1 MPRHINDEFANVRP
15 IVMALIETA
24 RRMLPVGIRMPGF
37 SLLLVSP
44 ASGWLARM
52 KSIRT
57 MLWVGALGLAIG
69 LQELGAIL
77 PTMNEAPWTG
87 FFAGYENRSFHFAIG
102 PDGSVKLSPLN
113 QDGNLPDQ
121 GLVITGR
128 FEVEE
133 VKPDGSL
140 ASHEID
146 PESWTSEQAAA
157 LNPKPFKMAGKTKDG
172 MDVVLDVSLERGVL
186 KLGGKVTPSAASANP
201 LHLAFRVDMPNV
213 YPSGA
218 GDDEKAFYKRIR
230 RDSVS
235 VDRLEGGREKFKG
248 EEQQDVAKK
257 VTGKG
262 LRAATYEFDAYQGK
276 RIHFEVEGQA
286 MLQLERGD
294 EPTFTQDRREGLPQP
309 RCPWKGRH

>member
-1 MPRHINDEFANVRP
+1 
-15 IVMALIETA
+15 MALIETV
-24 RRMLPVGIRMPGF
+24 RRLLPVGIRMPGF
-37 SLLLVSP
+37 SLLQVSP

-57 MLWVGALGLAIG
+57 MLWVGTLGLAIG

-87 FFAGYENRSFHFAIG
+87 FFAGYENRSFHLAIG

-121 GLVITGR
+121 FLVITGR

-140 ASHEID
+140 AWHEID

-186 KLGGKVTPSAASANP
+186 KLGGKVTPAAASANP
-201 LHLAFRVDMPNV
+201 LRLAFRLDMPNV

-248 EEQQDVAKK
+248 DEQQDAAKK

-262 LRAATYEFDAYQGK
+262 LRAATFEFDAYQGK

-286 MLQLERGD
+286 MLQLENGGEKPLNNGMAVRFRPD
-294 EPTFTQDRREGLPQP
+294 PAKDPEGKSRLLIGV
-309 RCPWKGRH
+309 R